1 MIKVKNF
8 LYFFLSVILIS
19 CNSND
24 SGNSKIATDAKKVQ
38 IDFLKT
44 KIAIPDSY
52 VEVSLD
58 DFKEKLSNAQGEHFF
73 KVLTKEKILNLESTL
88 QKFKIFIDKD
98 NVENVIWVFLGKYV
112 SLNKELAK
120 WFSIQHKQE
129 FNDRYAQLG
138 CTYTQTENKFLTAR
152 KFSAIKIKSIVE
164 KFGNKKY
171 QTEYIISLN
180 KKTFGVF
187 ISNYED
193 INFDNYIRLI

>member
-1 MIKVKNF
+1 MKNF
-8 LYFFLSVILIS
+8 IFFLLFFALIS
-19 CNSND
+19 CNTD
-24 SGNSKIATDAKKVQ
+24 KYDNSKIAIDAKKVT

-52 VEVSLD
+52 VEVSLN
-58 DFKEKLSNAQGEHFF
+58 DFKEKLRSVQDDVFF
-73 KVLTKEKILNLESTL
+73 KTLIEEKILNLESTL
-88 QKFKIFIDKD
+88 QEFVIFIDKD
-98 NVENVIWVFLGKYV
+98 NFENVIWVFLGKYV

-120 WFSIQHKQE
+120 WYSIQHEKE
-129 FNDRYAQLG
+129 FNDRYDQLRI
-138 CTYTQTENKFLTAR
+138 TYSQVENKFLTAR

-180 KKTFGVF
+180 KKTFGIF
-187 ISNYED
+187 ISNYKD